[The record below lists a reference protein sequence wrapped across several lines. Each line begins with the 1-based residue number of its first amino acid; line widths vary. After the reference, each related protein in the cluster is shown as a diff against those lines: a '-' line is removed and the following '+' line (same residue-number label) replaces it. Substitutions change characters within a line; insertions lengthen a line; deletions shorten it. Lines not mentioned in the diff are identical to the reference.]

1 MTLLPTSLRLILC
14 LVSLVGASACD
25 KKTPPIVPTPLDPPT
40 ISCGASVSLAV
51 DVAPTI
57 IQYAAPVAA
66 GGATPLATSCTIP
79 SGGEFPV
86 GTTDVICSTTDAQQR
101 RAQCVLQVTVSIAP
115 RLIGTKIL
123 AFGDSLTEGEVS
135 LPARMPRAVETQSAY
150 PTVLQTLLR
159 ERYLTQAADIVVY
172 NDGKGGETVSQGEDR
187 LVEQIQALKPDAL
200 LLFQGTN
207 DVNGG
212 VLTAD
217 QIATQI
223 RAGISRAYRFGVK
236 KVFVST
242 LLPQVPGRQKAYAAP
257 GVLDDVNDGIYYVA
271 DREGAVVVDAWA
283 AFNPQKELLIGID
296 GLHPTADGYKLL
308 AELFRDALKTHFE
321 VAPAAAA
328 PPATTSGL
336 FRRPSVRR

>member
-1 MTLLPTSLRLILC
+1 VTLQSTSHRLILC

-25 KKTPPIVPTPLDPPT
+25 KKTPIVPTPLDPPT
-40 ISCGASVSLAV
+40 IMCGASVTLAV

-66 GGATPLATSCTIP
+66 GGATPLTTSCTVP
-79 SGGEFPV
+79 SGGQFPV

-135 LPARMPRAVETQSAY
+135 QPARMPRALEPQNSY
-150 PTVLQTLLR
+150 PTVLQALLR
-159 ERYLTQAADIVVY
+159 ERYITQAADIVVY
-172 NDGKGGETVSQGEDR
+172 NRGIGGETIGGGEDR
-187 LVEQIQALKPDAL
+187 LVDEINALKPDAL

-207 DVNGG
+207 DVNGAT
-212 VLTAD
+212 LTAGA
-217 QIATQI
+217 IATRL
-223 RAGISRAYRFGVK
+223 RAGINRAYRFGVK

-242 LLPQVPGRQKAYAAP
+242 LLPQVPGRQKAFNP
-257 GVLDDVNDGIYYVA
+257 GLIEPLNKEIYYVA

-283 AFNPQKELLIGID
+283 AFDPRKELLIGID

-321 VAPAAAA
+321 VPPAAAA
-328 PPATTSGL
+328 SGL